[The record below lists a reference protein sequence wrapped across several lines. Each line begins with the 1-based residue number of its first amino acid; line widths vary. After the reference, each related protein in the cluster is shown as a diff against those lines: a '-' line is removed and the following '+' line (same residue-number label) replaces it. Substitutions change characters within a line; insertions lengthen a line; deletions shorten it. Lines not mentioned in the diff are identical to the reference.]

1 MLFRS
6 IILVLSIFFAL
17 SERFL
22 YIEYGDSRIGLFD
35 FTIILY
41 AIGALLVSNK
51 LPKKM
56 VLLLFILFIS
66 QIFIVL
72 FINSNI
78 SYSAPFTICLKI
90 IFVYLISRQ
99 GLSDF
104 YLLAIGIF
112 SFTFLT
118 LGLLFL
124 SDGTP
129 FYEVQILNR
138 NETLSYM
145 LAALFFIPEKKIKLR
160 ILLASV
166 LLISSFI
173 VGSRQI
179 MISFVLAFFIILFF
193 KSKYHFLVKTAII
206 FFVFSIFYFGFQFF
220 LTKIDDYNFRRYNI
234 FSYINDYEQLLDIT
248 TNKDVTQGDKYRILN
263 IISGIQGWVNSP
275 FFGNGLGSYIRLNE
289 FGKVSHNTYVTLLF
303 EGGILLFGLF
313 IYIVKCFIPT
323 KLTFFTLLI
332 FVTMLINLN
341 FI

>member
-6 IILVLSIFFAL
+6 IILVLSISFAL

-22 YIEYGDSRIGLFD
+22 YLEFGDSRIGLFD

-41 AIGALLVSNK
+41 SVGALFVLNK
-51 LPKKM
+51 LPKKL
-56 VLLLFILFIS
+56 VLLLFILIIS
-66 QIFIVL
+66 QIFIV
-72 FINSNI
+72 FFVNSNI

-90 IFVYLISRQ
+90 LFVYLISRQ

-112 SFTFLT
+112 SFTVLT
-118 LGLLFL
+118 FGLLFL

-145 LAALFFIPEKKIKLR
+145 LAALFFIPEKKIKIR
-160 ILLASV
+160 MLLLSV
-166 LLISSFI
+166 LIFSSFI

-179 MISFVLAFFIILFF
+179 VISFVLAFFLILFF
-193 KSKYHFLVKTAII
+193 KSKYHYGKKIFIL
-206 FFVFSIFYFGFQFF
+206 FFVFSIIYFGFQIF
-220 LTKIDDYNFRRYNI
+220 LTKIDDYNFRRYNL

-263 IISGIQGWVNSP
+263 IISGIKGWVNSP
-275 FFGNGLGSYIRLNE
+275 FLGNGLGSYIRLNE
-289 FGKVSHNTYVTLLF
+289 FGKVAHNTYVTLLF
-303 EGGILLFGLF
+303 E
-313 IYIVKCFIPT
+313 
-323 KLTFFTLLI
+323 
-332 FVTMLINLN
+332 
-341 FI
+341 